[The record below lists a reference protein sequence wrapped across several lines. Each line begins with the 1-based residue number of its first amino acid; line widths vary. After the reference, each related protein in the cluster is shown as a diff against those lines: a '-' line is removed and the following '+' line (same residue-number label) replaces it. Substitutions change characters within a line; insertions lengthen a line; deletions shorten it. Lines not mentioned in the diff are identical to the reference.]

1 MWVMVLNRGRQ
12 IVKYVMKCLQA
23 FSVFEETEELNVE
36 STLSIAFFFPFG
48 SLVINVRIIS
58 KTKNKKTKKE
68 KMLAPKWKMPC
79 WSILNIV
86 SKQSLLFNCISIR
99 KALRKGATSAQT
111 GRTGHG

>member
-1 MWVMVLNRGRQ
+1 M
-12 IVKYVMKCLQA
+12 KYTMKYLQA
-23 FSVFEETEELNVE
+23 FSVFDQTEKLKVE
-36 STLSIAFFFPFG
+36 SALSIAFFFPFG

-86 SKQSLLFNCISIR
+86 YKQSLLFNCIR
-99 KALRKGATSAQT
+99 
-111 GRTGHG
+111 